1 MTFSLEILRPWL
13 LPAAA
18 FLFGFL
24 LAALVF
30 SFRLARAKAA
40 AIHAQARAEASE
52 IAQEKALEAARKDIR
67 DSFSLLARAALDDNT
82 DRAAAS
88 LERLLAP
95 FKDRINTFDQSFASS
110 ELRAQKDRSALCERI
125 DALAR
130 DSRSLSQ
137 NASNLTQALRGDV
150 KFLGSWG
157 EFSLERLLE
166 AAGLEAPLMYEI
178 QKGFNSGR
186 DRPDAIVRLPGE
198 RAIVIDSKLPFARY
212 MDYVNARSDA
222 DREAAAKAHVAA
234 LETQIRLLSDK
245 DYPHL
250 AGLPSAPDFSILF
263 VASEPALALALSRK
277 SDLLRDAAARKII
290 LAGPS
295 TLLATLRVVSLLWQ
309 LSARAKDTENIA
321 EELRKTYDQ
330 FVLFAQS
337 MVRVRDSI
345 DRAADACDHSIAQ
358 FSTGKGNLLSHLD
371 KIRRIAETRQPPAD
385 FLPRNEAP
393 DNPGSP
399 S

>member
-1 MTFSLEILRPWL
+1 MNFSLEILRPWL
-13 LPAAA
+13 FPALA
-18 FLFGFL
+18 FLVGFL
-24 LAALVF
+24 FATLLF
-30 SFRLARAKAA
+30 SFRLARAKAD

-52 IAQEKALEAARKDIR
+52 TAQEKALEAARKDIR
-67 DSFSLLARAALDDNT
+67 DSFALLARSALDDNT
-82 DRAAAS
+82 DRAALS

-95 FKDRINTFDQSFASS
+95 FKDRISAFDQSFAAS
-110 ELRAQKDRSALCERI
+110 EIRAQKDRSALCERI

-137 NASNLTQALRGDV
+137 NASSLTQALRGDV

-178 QKGFNSGR
+178 QKGFNSGH
-186 DRPDAIVRLPGE
+186 DRPDAIVRLPGD

-212 MDYVNARSDA
+212 MDYVNARTDA
-222 DREAAAKAHVAA
+222 DREAAARAHVAA
-234 LETQIRLLSDK
+234 LETQIRLLSGK

-277 SDLLRDAAARKII
+277 SDLLRAAAAQKII

-330 FVLFAQS
+330 FVAFAQS
-337 MVRVRDSI
+337 MVAVRNGI
-345 DRAADACDHSIAQ
+345 DRASEAYDRALAQ
-358 FSTGKGNLLSHLD
+358 FSTGRGNLLSRLD
-371 KIRRIAETRQPPAD
+371 RIRKIAETKQPPDA
-385 FLPRNEAP
+385 FLPQDGAP

-399 S
+399 T